1 MSNIS
6 SVLNMYNICV
16 LIILENN
23 IKKPIWFYF
32 TSKSPFRYHPV
43 ETCSGVGN
51 APFTPLLCATEYKKN
66 AFAFFWPFNFQL
78 TWHHKKENYNISL
91 YFRAIRM
98 GIFQLI
104 LWKELIE
111 RETILSKHI
120 KYILPDFDPLN
131 PLFTYDTIL

>member
-1 MSNIS
+1 
-6 SVLNMYNICV
+6 
-16 LIILENN
+16 
-23 IKKPIWFYF
+23 
-32 TSKSPFRYHPV
+32 
-43 ETCSGVGN
+43 
-51 APFTPLLCATEYKKN
+51 
-66 AFAFFWPFNFQL
+66 
-78 TWHHKKENYNISL
+78 
-91 YFRAIRM
+91 M